1 MKLGFIMINQ
11 TQKDRVT
18 LPPRM
23 CMCTWTGAHIYY
35 MQNLDLTDPATW
47 EQKGD
52 YRRVS
57 QQPRRRDREGNGGMT
72 SARHNALMCENAI
85 VHDIHYFV
93 C

>member
-1 MKLGFIMINQ
+1 M
-11 TQKDRVT
+11 DRGT
-18 LPPRM
+18 HLLYAESRS
-23 CMCTWTGAHIYY
+23 
-35 MQNLDLTDPATW
+35 TDPATW

-57 QQPRRRDREGNGGMT
+57 QQPRRREREGNGGMT

-85 VHDIHYFV
+85 VRDIHYFV